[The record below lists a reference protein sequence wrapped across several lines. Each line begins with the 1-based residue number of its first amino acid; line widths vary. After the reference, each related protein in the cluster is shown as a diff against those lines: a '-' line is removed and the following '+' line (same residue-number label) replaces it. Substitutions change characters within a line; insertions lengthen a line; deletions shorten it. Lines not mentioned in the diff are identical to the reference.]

1 MIRVMLVEDHAVFRQ
16 ALSLFLDRQPDIEV
30 VAQAGSLAE
39 ARQCLGGVDVMVLD
53 IALPDGDGIELISE
67 LRKLNSDA
75 SVLVLS
81 ATVDPAYPERAL
93 EAGAD
98 AVLSKMYAP
107 MRIADE
113 IKRMRAI
120 C

>member
-1 MIRVMLVEDHAVFRQ
+1 MLVEDHPMFRQ

-39 ARQCLGGVDVMVLD
+39 ARQCLGGIDVMLLD

-81 ATVDPAYPERAL
+81 ATLNPEDPERAL

-98 AVLSKMYAP
+98 ALLQTKLDPSH
-107 MRIADE
+107 IIDE
-113 IKRMRAI
+113 IRRIKEI
-120 C
+120 G